1 MTDNELILLIEDES
15 RYLELV
21 ALHRMKGAVD
31 ESLSVTN
38 PELASRVVKAFN
50 HVIAQRLSVVSPELG
65 SRVAETMLAQSVA
78 DPELSRVVETANR
91 TIAQRLNDSKFA
103 RRLT

>member
-1 MTDNELILLIEDES
+1 MTDNEIILLIEDES

-21 ALHRMKGAVD
+21 ALHRMMALIDKT
-31 ESLSVTN
+31 LSVTN
-38 PELASRVVKAFN
+38 PELASRVAKAFN

-65 SRVAETMLAQSVA
+65 SRVVETMLAQSVA
-78 DPELSRVVETANR
+78 DPEMSRVVETSNR
-91 TIAQRLNDSKFA
+91 VIAQRLNDSKFA

>member
-1 MTDNELILLIEDES
+1 MTDNEIISLIEDES

-21 ALHRMKGAVD
+21 ALLRMMALID
-31 ESLSVTN
+31 ETLSVTN

-50 HVIAQRLSVVSPELG
+50 HVIAQRLSVVSPELD
-65 SRVAETMLAQSVA
+65 SRVAETMIAQSVA
-78 DPELSRVVETANR
+78 DPEMSRVVETANR
-91 TIAQRLNDSKFA
+91 VIAQRLNDSKFV